1 MIMKNIIEKLD
12 FLKEKKTKI
21 FTTLTLVVGL
31 YNIITNDNINV
42 SDVTGTLEV
51 LFQQTEVIITSL
63 SIIYGLVMKIVRKFI
78 KTKSKL
84 PK

>member
-1 MIMKNIIEKLD
+1 MKNIIEKLD